1 MYKSVDSFGDKYS
14 TIPHLWKIIFLLL
27 WAEKYISISL
37 ENHAPADRAI
47 KAKGK
52 RQKFTRLWRGKI
64 RPAGY
69 FARITD
75 LPG

>member
-1 MYKSVDSFGDKYS
+1 MRRL
-14 TIPHLWKIIFLLL
+14 TEQLRQ
-27 WAEKYISISL
+27 
-37 ENHAPADRAI
+37 N
-47 KAKGK
+47 AKGK